1 MTPLGLERFGCL
13 LRHSGGSRPQNTQ
26 EHEKHHEA
34 EGLSHT
40 GCSGYWAGI
49 HEHRLIVLVCHIV
62 YIPRAVGKHA
72 SQKVIT
78 LPCVGLSSLMHRAL
92 RRRSPCCFALRRFHS
107 TLFGAPL
114 TGWEVRP
121 GSSPNK

>member
-49 HEHRLIVLVCHIV
+49 HEHRLIVLECW
-62 YIPRAVGKHA
+62 ALFT
-72 SQKVIT
+72 S
-78 LPCVGLSSLMHRAL
+78 RAL
-92 RRRSPCCFALRRFHS
+92 LKACVTKGYNFALCGFIID
-107 TLFGAPL
+107 APRIAPKIAL
-114 TGWEVRP
+114 PLCTASVSQYFSGP
-121 GSSPNK
+121 H